1 MLPELDESRWPVVVV
16 TMPSQPMQDAE
27 FTDHLNSFAKF
38 WQRGQ
43 RFGLVVDV
51 RAAPP
56 LVAHQRRLIAEYLDR
71 DVEQHPNLLHGV
83 AIVLSGSIQRGIVSV
98 LTWLTRKPFNI
109 QAFASVDLAYA
120 WILRG
125 LAEPIKVSRRP
136 RASAR
141 VVR

>member
-1 MLPELDESRWPVVVV
+1 MLPELDESRWPLVVV
-16 TMPSQPMQDAE
+16 TMPSQPMQDDE

-43 RFGLVVDV
+43 CFGVVIDV

-56 LVAHQRRLIAEYLDR
+56 LVAHQRRLIAESLDR
-71 DVEQHPNLLHGV
+71 DAEQHPNLLQGV

-98 LTWLTRKPFNI
+98 LSWLTRKPFNI
-109 QAFASVDLAYA
+109 QTFANVELASA
-120 WILRG
+120 WVLRG
-125 LAEPIKVSRRP
+125 LAEPIKVSKRP
-136 RASAR
+136 HAGAR